1 MKHYSCSN
9 KMTKENI
16 IPLKKFSPIPTAV
29 SGRFTDFN
37 GN

>member
-16 IPLKKFSPIPTAV
+16 IPLKKFSLIPTEV
-29 SGRFTDFN
+29 NDCFTDFN